1 MLYGKIPRGIDID
14 GLLSDLRANKT
25 KKEFIRN
32 GLVYMIARIHEEQLK
47 NENER
52 FILLNHKT
60 LERIIGKGD
69 GDRVSLIKDI
79 LLSSNIIEVD
89 GKYQSRHKSL
99 GYKIA
104 KDYLTEDVIKYPYGE
119 RISKII
125 KELLIEKN
133 EWDEHE
139 IELTD
144 TDQYNNIN
152 TQFDKHQLTWCTSVY
167 DDLKSIGHEV
177 LQSFDRK
184 RGLKNQYIISLLS
197 YIGQLVRYINDID
210 NRNYHCS
217 ISPSNNRFNSVLTS
231 TPKQL
236 RPYLRINGDSLV
248 EADIT
253 SSQPYLLSCIL
264 NDRFENEKQ
273 NGFNLTT
280 LYPVLKEYFEISE
293 KITQG
298 VGLNNHRFFGC
309 LFFDDDIPSIQEFC
323 SIDFTND
330 FYEQVIEFGRENNI
344 QTTREQVKKTMMN
357 FLFNDK
363 IEQRDSSTVIIILE
377 MRFKGLMSFF
387 EGFHGSFTSRRL
399 ALLLQKVESH
409 LILDKV
415 VPRILE
421 YINEIPV
428 FTIHDCVL
436 TVPQYGQDVQ
446 RIMEETI
453 HSITEKPLNVKL
465 KVLEQNM
472 GDFKELIVKNCRTH
486 KIKNGQKVVIRRIKS
501 NVMRGYNFLFPD
513 GNEEIFQMIEQ
524 YEGL

>member
-14 GLLSDLRANKT
+14 GLLSNLRANKT
-25 KKEFIRN
+25 KMEFIRN
-32 GLVYMIARIHEEQLK
+32 GLVYMIARIHDEQLK
-47 NENER
+47 NENDK

-79 LLSSNIIEVD
+79 LLSWNIIEVD
-89 GKYQSRHKSL
+89 GTYHSRHKSL
-99 GYKIA
+99 GYKITN
-104 KDYLTEDVIKYPYGE
+104 DYLTEDVIKYPYGE

-125 KELLIEKN
+125 KELLVEKN

-144 TDQYNNIN
+144 TDQYNYIN
-152 TQFDKHQLTWCTSVY
+152 NQFDKHQLTWCNSVY

-177 LQSFDRK
+177 LESFDRK
-184 RGLKNQYIISLLS
+184 RGLKNQSIISLLS

-236 RPYLRINGDSLV
+236 RPYLRINGYSLV

-273 NGFNLTT
+273 NGFNLIT
-280 LYPVLKEYFEISE
+280 LYPLLKEYFGISE
-293 KITQG
+293 KITEG

-309 LFFDDDIPSIQEFC
+309 LFIEDDIPSIQEFC

-330 FYEQVIEFGRENNI
+330 FYEQVIEFGRDNNI
-344 QTTREQVKKTMMN
+344 QMTREKVKKTMMN

-363 IEQRDSSTVIIILE
+363 IEQRDSSIVIIILE
-377 MRFKGLMSFF
+377 MKFKGLMSFF

-421 YINEIPV
+421 YNNEIPV

-436 TVPQYGQDVQ
+436 SIPQYGQDVQ
-446 RIMEETI
+446 RIMGETI
-453 HSITEKPLNVKL
+453 HSITGKPLNVKL
-465 KVLEQNM
+465 KVLEQSID
-472 GDFKELIVKNCRTH
+472 GLKELIVKNCRTH
-486 KIKNGQKVVIRRIKS
+486 KIKDGQKVVIRKIKS
-501 NVMRGYNFLFPD
+501 NVMRGYDFLFPD
-513 GNEEIFQMIEQ
+513 GNEEIFQIIEQ
-524 YEGL
+524 TESL